1 MTNWKAVTI
10 SLALALGWIM
20 GNPAVAL
27 GPAPEPQAE
36 VQMSIARVESLTQ
49 HLRSHPEDVGAME
62 DLAALYMSNQ
72 SYDAAI
78 APLAR
83 GLQLDP
89 HRRSLWV
96 ALELARGL
104 QLDPHRRSLW
114 VALDVAVI
122 RSGRKMITD
131 AELTRR
137 AASFAKALK

>member
-1 MTNWKAVTI
+1 MTNWKVVTI

-20 GNPAVAL
+20 GNPAAAL
-27 GPAPEPQAE
+27 GPASEPEAE

-49 HLRSHPEDVGAME
+49 HLRSNPEDVGAME

-78 APLAR
+78 AP
-83 GLQLDP
+83 
-89 HRRSLWV
+89 
-96 ALELARGL
+96 LARGL

>member
-1 MTNWKAVTI
+1 MN
-10 SLALALGWIM
+10 
-20 GNPAVAL
+20 
-27 GPAPEPQAE
+27 
-36 VQMSIARVESLTQ
+36 IARVESLTQ
-49 HLRSHPEDVGAME
+49 HLRSYPEDVSAIE
-62 DLAALYMSNQ
+62 DLAALYMANG

-83 GLQLDP
+83 
-89 HRRSLWV
+89 
-96 ALELARGL
+96 AL

-137 AASFAKALK
+137 AARFKEGLAAD

>member
-1 MTNWKAVTI
+1 MTNWKVVTI

-27 GPAPEPQAE
+27 GPAPDPQAE
-36 VQMSIARVESLTQ
+36 VQMNVARVESLTQ
-49 HLRSHPEDVGAME
+49 HLREVPEDVGAME
-62 DLAALYMSNQ
+62 DLAALYMANG

-83 GLQLDP
+83 
-89 HRRSLWV
+89 
-96 ALELARGL
+96 AL

-122 RSGRKMITD
+122 KSGRKMITD
-131 AELTRR
+131 AELTKK
-137 AASFAKALK
+137 AVAFQAALKDGR

>member
-27 GPAPEPQAE
+27 GPARDPQVE
-36 VQMSIARVESLTQ
+36 VQMNIARVESLTQ
-49 HLRSHPEDVGAME
+49 HLRSYPEDVSAME
-62 DLAALYMSNQ
+62 DLAALYMTNGA
-72 SYDAAI
+72 YDAAI
-78 APLAR
+78 GPLAR
-83 GLQLDP
+83 
-89 HRRSLWV
+89 
-96 ALELARGL
+96 AL

-122 RSGRKMITD
+122 RTGRKLITD

-137 AASFAKALK
+137 ALAFAKNVK

>member
-10 SLALALGWIM
+10 SLGLAVGWIM

-27 GPAPEPQAE
+27 GPAPEPQVE
-36 VQMSIARVESLTQ
+36 VQMNIARVESLTQ
-49 HLRSHPEDVGAME
+49 HLRSYPGDIGAME
-62 DLAALYMSNQ
+62 DLAALYMTNG

-78 APLAR
+78 GP
-83 GLQLDP
+83 
-89 HRRSLWV
+89 
-96 ALELARGL
+96 LARGL

-131 AELTRR
+131 AELVRR
-137 AASFAKALK
+137 AAEFSSRLQLR

>member
-1 MTNWKAVTI
+1 MTNWKIVTI

-20 GNPAVAL
+20 GNPAAAL
-27 GPAPEPQAE
+27 GPAPEPEAE

-49 HLRSHPEDVGAME
+49 HLRSNPEDVGAME
-62 DLAALYMSNQ
+62 DLAALYMSNG

-78 APLAR
+78 GPLAR
-83 GLQLDP
+83 
-89 HRRSLWV
+89 
-96 ALELARGL
+96 AL

-131 AELTRR
+131 AELTTR
-137 AASFAKALK
+137 AASFVEALK

>member
-10 SLALALGWIM
+10 SLGLALGWIM

-27 GPAPEPQAE
+27 GPARDPQVE
-36 VQMSIARVESLTQ
+36 VQMNIARVESLTQ
-49 HLRSHPEDVGAME
+49 HLRSYPEDVSAME
-62 DLAALYMSNQ
+62 DLAALYMSNG

-78 APLAR
+78 GPLAR
-83 GLQLDP
+83 
-89 HRRSLWV
+89 
-96 ALELARGL
+96 AL

-122 RSGRKMITD
+122 RTGRKLITD

-137 AASFAKALK
+137 ALAFAKNVK